1 MASRKEILEMLSR
14 GEIDVHRAT
23 ELLAH
28 PQEFAPET
36 TPEITPDSVPG
47 IAPEPAP
54 APPEAFAPQPPPIP
68 VPAVAAP
75 PAPEPP
81 PAPGRRRWLH
91 IHVSAL
97 DTGRSRVRV
106 NVPLGLVRF
115 GMRVGARFTDEL
127 DRSTIGDVLRAIDQE
142 EISGTLLEV
151 EDISDNERVHIY
163 ID

>member
-1 MASRKEILEMLSR
+1 MALRKKILEMLSR
-14 GEIDVHRAT
+14 GEIDVTRAT
-23 ELLAH
+23 ELLTHA
-28 PQEFAPET
+28 QDTAP
-36 TPEITPDSVPG
+36 D
-47 IAPEPAP
+47 IAPEPP
-54 APPEAFAPQPPPIP
+54 APPEALDPAPPIP
-68 VPAVAAP
+68 VPSASAP

-81 PAPGRRRWLH
+81 LALDRRRWLH
-91 IHVSAL
+91 IQVSAL
-97 DTGRSRVRV
+97 DTGHSRVRV

-115 GMRVGARFTDEL
+115 GIRIGARFTDEL